1 MKNNY
6 RYLLFDADNTLFD
19 FTKAEY
25 LSFRDMCSACN
36 VRYSEELYQQY
47 SDINDR
53 LWKLLEQKEISLEE
67 LKIERFRQLLT
78 TNGYTETNAAEKAP
92 EMRDCYM
99 VRLGEQTCLIDGA
112 EEICIKL
119 SASYK
124 MYIVT
129 NGISQIQRSR
139 FAKSVLKPYFHGL
152 FISEEIGIGKPS
164 AEYYD
169 YVFRTIGCTDKTAYL
184 AIGDSLTSD
193 CAGAVACGID
203 ICYFNPKG
211 DHYSGHLPLTYT
223 IRTLSE
229 LEEILL

>member
-19 FTKAEY
+19 FNKAEY
-25 LSFRDMCSACN
+25 LSFRDMCSVCN
-36 VRYSEELYQQY
+36 VCYTGKLYQQY

-53 LWKLLEQKEISLEE
+53 LWKLLEQKKISLEI

-78 TNGYTETNAAEKAP
+78 ANGYTEMDAAAKAP
-92 EMRDCYM
+92 QMRDCYM
-99 VRLGEQTCLIDGA
+99 ARLGEQTCLIDGA
-112 EEICIKL
+112 EEICNKL
-119 SASYK
+119 SAIYE

-129 NGISQIQRSR
+129 NGISRIQRSR
-139 FAKSVLKPYFHGL
+139 FTKSVLKPYFRGL
-152 FISEEIGIGKPS
+152 FISEEIGVSKPS

-169 YVFRTIGCTDKTAYL
+169 HVFRTIGCKDKTAYL

-203 ICYFNPKG
+203 ICYFNPQG
-211 DHYSGHLPLTYT
+211 DHYSGHLPITYT

-229 LEEILL
+229 LKEILL